1 MSHVQYAE
9 PNPST
14 ANIKVIGVGGAGGNA
29 VNAMV
34 NAGIS
39 GVDFI
44 AVNTDVQDLDA
55 SLAHR
60 KIQIGKNITRGLGAG
75 ANPSIG
81 QQAVEESKD
90 DVITAIAESDMVFI
104 TAGMGGGTGTGAAPI
119 IAEMAREIG
128 ALTVAV
134 VTKPFSFE
142 GRPRREKAE
151 DGLTRLRDAVDTLI
165 VIPNDRIF
173 AISEPNTPVTDAFLL
188 ADNILLQATR
198 GISDLITEQGYI
210 NLDFAD
216 VKTIMLNMG
225 DALMGSGTAKGSNR
239 ATIAAQEAISSPLL
253 EGVSIK
259 GAVGVLINISAGH
272 SLTLQEVNEAA
283 ELIQDHVGEDS
294 NIIFGMVIDESLG
307 EDLRVTVIATGFNSD
322 ARQLK
327 TLQKDTKASKRTFAK
342 PVSEPVTKPV
352 HRQQA
357 APSRPQNP
365 EQLHIVPVEN
375 ESEKAQPSKGKDDL
389 ASSFQMP
396 TFTKKDDA
404 KEPPK
409 GKFEKPSSGPTDFD
423 VPTFLRRSMD

>member
-1 MSHVQYAE
+1 MSLVQFGE
-9 PNPST
+9 EKSST

-44 AVNTDVQDLDA
+44 AVNTDVQDLEA

-75 ANPSIG
+75 ANPNIG
-81 QQAVEESKD
+81 LQAIEENKE
-90 DVITAIAESDMVFI
+90 DVLAAIADSDMVFI
-104 TAGMGGGTGTGAAPI
+104 TAGMGGGTGTGAAPV
-119 IAEMAREIG
+119 IAEIAKELG

-142 GRPRREKAE
+142 GRPRRQKAD
-151 DGLTRLRDAVDTLI
+151 DGLAKLRDSVDTLI
-165 VIPNDRIF
+165 VIPNDRIS
-173 AISEPNTPVTDAFLL
+173 AITNGNTTMIEAFLM

-198 GISDLITEQGYI
+198 GISDIITEQGYI

-216 VKTIMLNMG
+216 VKSVMLNMG
-225 DALMGSGTAKGSNR
+225 DALMGAGMASGSNR

-259 GAVGVLINISAGH
+259 GALGALINISAGN
-272 SLTLQEVNEAA
+272 SVTLQEVNEAA
-283 ELIQDHVGEDS
+283 ELIQDHVGEES
-294 NIIFGMVIDESLG
+294 NIIFGMVIDPELG
-307 EDLRVTVIATGFNSD
+307 DNLRVTVIATGFNSD

-327 TLQKDTKASKRTFAK
+327 TLQKESKTESSPFAK
-342 PVSEPVTKPV
+342 PVVEEKVAKAS
-352 HRQQA
+352 Q
-357 APSRPQNP
+357 RPPIARPKDP
-365 EQLHIVPVEN
+365 EQLHIVPLTEK
-375 ESEKAQPSKGKDDL
+375 EDIPTFMEKAESQKPFQAPVFPSKKNE
-389 ASSFQMP
+389 
-396 TFTKKDDA
+396 DA
-404 KEPPK
+404 DIPS

-423 VPTFLRRSMD
+423 IPTFLRKSMD